1 MPFITRSLELF
12 VITNTEIHLLPISIS
27 LIHSSKEGKW
37 FLGSKSITATV
48 NSCGVSLVEV
58 DPGPHMRSCLAPVT
72 VEPTRSTNAASLIP
86 NSFSSSR
93 NAGRPARPGLS
104 PMRTRLPAFNAS
116 ATLQSPGLTISVREK
131 KGRQWDNSPRCG
143 GVGAYRLAIAF
154 PVLGSY
160 IISAATTSG
169 KTIFS
174 ERNQTRGISQKV
186 LSKPK

>member
-1 MPFITRSLELF
+1 
-12 VITNTEIHLLPISIS
+12 
-27 LIHSSKEGKW
+27 
-37 FLGSKSITATV
+37 
-48 NSCGVSLVEV
+48 
-58 DPGPHMRSCLAPVT
+58 MRSCLAPVT

-160 IISAATTSG
+160 IISAATTKSAEGNGVSKSHKSKCWQLNIESMSG
-169 KTIFS
+169 MEFKCLAAYWS
-174 ERNQTRGISQKV
+174 SWRGICS
-186 LSKPK
+186 